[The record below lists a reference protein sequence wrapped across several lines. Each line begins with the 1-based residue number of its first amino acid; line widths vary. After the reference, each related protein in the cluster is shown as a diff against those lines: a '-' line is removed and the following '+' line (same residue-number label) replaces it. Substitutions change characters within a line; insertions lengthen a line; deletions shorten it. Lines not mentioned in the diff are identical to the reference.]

1 MKTNP
6 KAGSFFPDPFAPQL
20 PPTELLSLL
29 DSKPTHL
36 ATFMSSPIP
45 SALVKLTMAHLVL
58 IHSPQH
64 HHLLEELPLNDK
76 HVDEWLMVE
85 MVRPS
90 QQFIRKVVL
99 SQEQYEKVLKINQ
112 AYHHNTTL
120 TFTDVQKA

>member
-1 MKTNP
+1 M
-6 KAGSFFPDPFAPQL
+6 
-20 PPTELLSLL
+20 
-29 DSKPTHL
+29 
-36 ATFMSSPIP
+36 
-45 SALVKLTMAHLVL
+45 
-58 IHSPQH
+58 
-64 HHLLEELPLNDK
+64 NDK

-120 TFTDVQKA
+120 TFTDVQKALTYVEELKDSIRSNAE